1 MFNVYSTARWIFN
14 GKKLEARWYRLL
26 KALVRS
32 SRNWWFNKGFFIALK
47 GKMIRKAKIKDL
59 KVVYSLLQEGVTS
72 GKVLK
77 RSLKELKTVIKNF
90 FVYEENYKVIG
101 CCSLE
106 IYSQRLAE
114 IRSLVV
120 SSEYRSRGIGSAL
133 VKRCLDE
140 AKNKGIY
147 QVLSVTDK
155 RDLFEKLG
163 FKSEVDEKQAMFVH
177 LKN

>member
-1 MFNVYSTARWIFN
+1 
-14 GKKLEARWYRLL
+14 
-26 KALVRS
+26 
-32 SRNWWFNKGFFIALK
+32 
-47 GKMIRKAKIKDL
+47 MIRKAKIKDL
-59 KVVYSLLQEGVTS
+59 KVIYSLLQEGVTS

-77 RSLKELKTVIKNF
+77 RSLKELKNAIKNF
-90 FVYEENYKVIG
+90 YVYEENNKVVG

-106 IYSQRLAE
+106 IYSQKLAE

-120 SSEYRSRGIGSAL
+120 TAEYRNRGIGSAF

-140 AKNKGIY
+140 AKKKGVY

-155 RDLFEKLG
+155 CDLFERFG
-163 FKSEVDEKQAMFVH
+163 FKNEVDEKQAMFVH